1 MTLPVPYVDVSGT
14 PGEIGFAYGRAARDQ
29 IAANL
34 DLYAGRFRAVGLTAD
49 VTEAAGE
56 TFRAQTRRLFPRIA
70 EMLDGTA
77 EGAGVTTGDLYA
89 VNARTELIYGTPPD
103 GATGACTV
111 LGALGTHTA
120 TGHTLL
126 AQNWD
131 WHPDQRHAMVL
142 LSTTDERGH
151 RVVALTE
158 AGMLAKTGL
167 NSAGLGICVNMLGTD
182 RDGASNDNPG
192 IPYHVVLRAALES
205 DTLGRA
211 LKKVV
216 PAPRNAS
223 LNLLLG
229 QSGPAGGELIDLE
242 LVPGVAGWLHPEGGV
257 LAHAN
262 HLETALPGVRDTVN
276 DFGGS
281 TLFRGARARRL
292 LTAAAEQGKL
302 TDDDLLEILRDH
314 QSHPNAI
321 CRHVDELDA
330 YADRSETVYT
340 VVMDLD
346 DRRIGIAEGPPCHHE
361 LTWLELPA
369 ENP

>member
-1 MTLPVPYVDVSGT
+1 MTMPVPYVDVSGT
-14 PGEIGFAYGRAARDQ
+14 PAECGFAYGQAARAQ

-34 DLYAGRFRAVGLTAD
+34 DLYAGRFAAVGLSTG
-49 VTEAAGE
+49 VTRAAGE
-56 TFRAQTRRLFPRIA
+56 RFRAETTRLYPRIA
-70 EMLDGTA
+70 EMLDATA
-77 EGAGVTTGDLYA
+77 DGAGVDKGDLYA

-103 GATGACTV
+103 GGCTV

-131 WHPDQRHAMVL
+131 WHPDQRDAML
-142 LSTTDERGH
+142 LLDTTDEHGH

-167 NSAGLGICVNMLGTD
+167 NSAGLGVCVNMLTTD
-182 RDGASNDNPG
+182 RDGAGRQPG
-192 IPYHVVLRAALES
+192 VPYHVVIRAALEA

-211 LKKVV
+211 LKAVV
-216 PAPRNAS
+216 PSPRNAS
-223 LNLLLG
+223 MNLLIG
-229 QSGPAGGELIDLE
+229 QAGPAGGEVIDLE

-262 HLETALPGVRDTVN
+262 HLETTLPVRDLVN

-281 TLFRGARARRL
+281 TLFRAARARRL
-292 LTAAAEQGKL
+292 LHAAAEEGKL
-302 TDDDLLEILRDH
+302 VEDDLTAILRDH
-314 QSHPNAI
+314 QSYPNAI
-321 CRHVDELDA
+321 CRHVDDRDA

-340 VVMDLD
+340 VLMDLD
-346 DRRIGIAEGPPCHHE
+346 ERRLGLAEGPPCDHE
-361 LTWLELPA
+361 IEWLTLERA
-369 ENP
+369 A